1 MTAITSASN
10 GQPEAPSTAQATSEM
25 TMAANSR

>member
-10 GQPEAPSTAQATSEM
+10 GQPAARSTAQATSEM
-25 TMAANSR
+25 TIAASSR